1 MAERELIEASTEVD
15 ASPASVWEV
24 VADLRRMGERSPQC
38 KKMFIL
44 RGPVSE
50 GTVTVNLNNRGP
62 LWWPTT
68 SKVTRFERERVL
80 AFHVPINGPTWTYEL
95 EPTATGTRLTESRR
109 VKAPG
114 KAISN
119 FLINRFMGGV
129 PAFEAEL
136 QRGIEDTLARIKAEA
151 ERAPTTA

>member
-1 MAERELIEASTEVD
+1 MAERELIEASTEIA
-15 ASPASVWEV
+15 ASPAAVWDV

-38 KKMFIL
+38 KKMLIL
-44 RGPVSE
+44 RGPVRA
-50 GTVTVNLNNRGP
+50 GTITVNLNNRGP

-80 AFHVPINGPTWTYEL
+80 AFHVPINGTTWTYEL
-95 EPTATGTRLTESRR
+95 EPTATSTRLTESRR
-109 VKAPG
+109 VKVPG

-129 PAFEAEL
+129 PRFEAEL
-136 QRGIEDTLARIKAEA
+136 QRGIEETLARIKAEA
-151 ERAPTTA
+151 ERSPATA

>member
-1 MAERELIEASTEVD
+1 MAERELIEGSIDVE
-15 ASPASVWEV
+15 ASPSAVWEV

-38 KKMFIL
+38 KRMFIL
-44 RGPVSE
+44 RGPVRE

-68 SKVTRFERERVL
+68 AKVTRFERERVL
-80 AFHVPINGPTWTYEL
+80 AFHVPINGTTWTYEL
-95 EPTATGTRLTESRR
+95 EPTASGTRLTESRR

-119 FLINRFMGGV
+119 FLVDRFMGGV

-136 QRGIEDTLARIKAEA
+136 ERGIHDTLVRIKAEA